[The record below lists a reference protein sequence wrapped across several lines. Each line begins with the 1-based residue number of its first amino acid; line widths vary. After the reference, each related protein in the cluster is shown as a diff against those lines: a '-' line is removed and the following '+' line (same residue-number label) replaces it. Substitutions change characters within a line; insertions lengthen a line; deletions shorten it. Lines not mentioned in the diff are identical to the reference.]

1 MANLQPELDAL
12 ISKTNQL
19 LCEDTLELEEDTNN
33 ANKVYP
39 LTLLA
44 KIISNKKVN
53 AKAVQSIIFKAWNP
67 NKGMKIQLME
77 ENCFC
82 ITFNHDWD
90 RTRVLESRPWS
101 IMSSHMV
108 VRDWP
113 PDLTMKEIN
122 FNFSPFWIRIC
133 GLPPNQMTKAN
144 VSKIADNIGALLE
157 VDFTANGKIAW
168 CKYLRIRVKIDV
180 PKPIQTGFYITK
192 EGSQKAW
199 VQLQY
204 ERLPDFCFSCGR
216 LGHVGRNCP
225 SPPLF
230 IPENWYNPFGPWLK
244 VEFQA
249 LIQAG
254 AAWNPSI
261 KHKEDCT
268 SSEISSSPEKVP
280 PSPTERTTIN
290 LHSEP
295 QGIRNSH
302 INPIPLEQFPAKS
315 PSDLRLP
322 TRNSHALCKLPEV
335 SSSERA
341 DMTITDFE
349 VASNLMTHSDSPTK
363 HTTADV
369 RIQLNSE

>member
-33 ANKVYP
+33 VNKEYP

-44 KIISNKKVN
+44 KIISNKKVK
-53 AKAVQSIIFKAWNP
+53 AKAVQSILFKAWNP

-113 PDLTMKEIN
+113 PDLTMKKIN
-122 FNFSPFWIRIC
+122 FNISPFWIRIC

-144 VSKIADNIGALLE
+144 ASKIADNIGALLE
-157 VDFTANGKIAW
+157 VGFTANGNIAW
-168 CKYLRIRVKIDV
+168 CKYLRIWVEIDV
-180 PKPIQTGFYITK
+180 QKPIQTCFYRTK
-192 EGSQKAW
+192 EGSKKAW

-216 LGHVGRNCP
+216 LGHVGWNCP
-225 SPPLF
+225 SPPLV
-230 IPENWYNPFGPWLK
+230 IPENWSNPFRPWLRA
-244 VEFQA
+244 EFQA
-249 LIQAG
+249 SISAG

-261 KHKEDCT
+261 KHKEDST
-268 SSEISSSPEKVP
+268 SSELPSSPEMVL
-280 PSPTERTTIN
+280 PSPTERTPIK
-290 LHSEP
+290 LHSET
-295 QGIRNSH
+295 QDFRNSH
-302 INPIPLEQFPAKS
+302 SNPVPLS
-315 PSDLRLP
+315 PPRIF
-322 TRNSHALCKLPEV
+322 AYLPEFHMPFANH
-335 SSSERA
+335 RKFPHPNKQ
-341 DMTITDFE
+341 I
-349 VASNLMTHSDSPTK
+349 
-363 HTTADV
+363 
-369 RIQLNSE
+369 

>member
-1 MANLQPELDAL
+1 MANLQLELDAL

-19 LCEDTLELEEDTNN
+19 LCKDTLELEEDTNN
-33 ANKVYP
+33 ANKEYP

-53 AKAVQSIIFKAWNP
+53 AKAVQSILFKAWNP

-113 PDLTMKEIN
+113 PDLTLKEIN
-122 FNFSPFWIRIC
+122 FNLSPFWIRIC

-144 VSKIADNIGALLE
+144 ATKITDNIGALLE

-180 PKPIQTGFYITK
+180 RKPIQT
-192 EGSQKAW
+192 
-199 VQLQY
+199 
-204 ERLPDFCFSCGR
+204 
-216 LGHVGRNCP
+216 
-225 SPPLF
+225 
-230 IPENWYNPFGPWLK
+230 
-244 VEFQA
+244 
-249 LIQAG
+249 
-254 AAWNPSI
+254 
-261 KHKEDCT
+261 
-268 SSEISSSPEKVP
+268 
-280 PSPTERTTIN
+280 
-290 LHSEP
+290 
-295 QGIRNSH
+295 
-302 INPIPLEQFPAKS
+302 AKS

-322 TRNSHALCKLPEV
+322 TRNSHALCKLLEV
-335 SSSERA
+335 SSSERE
-341 DMTITDFE
+341 DLTITDFE
-349 VASNLMTHSDSPTK
+349 VALDLTTHSDSPTK
-363 HTTADV
+363 HTTVDV
-369 RIQLNSE
+369 RGLGRASHVRALKKDIRGLNPDIIFLSETLSPSSKLSSILNILSFYRFCCVPSTGSKRLVGGLCLAWKEGIDLEISFSSQNIVNALVFSDPPDNP